1 MIRVSSTDDVEVA
14 VHELGGTGPALLL
27 AHATGFCAQVMA
39 PLAEHLAGSFRCLAL
54 DFRGHGRTHTPTH
67 LDFQWSGFAD
77 DVIAAIAGG
86 GRGPVFGFGHSSGGA
101 ALLMAAARRP
111 ELFSALF
118 TFEPVLWPDPG
129 AARPRAE
136 KLADGARRRR
146 ARFASRAEAYDNYAS
161 KPPFSWM
168 DERVL
173 TAYVE
178 HGLGEGEHGD
188 VALCCP
194 PEVEAQ
200 IYVQGAAN
208 DAFSDLAG
216 VRCPVVV
223 ARGTERGAVERPIAE
238 AQVAALADATLHDF
252 DGLGHFGPL
261 EDPAR
266 VGAEVVRRFGT

>member
-1 MIRVSSTDDVEVA
+1 MIRVSSTADVEVA

-39 PLAEHLAGSFRCLAL
+39 PLAEHLTESFRCLAL

-86 GRGPVFGFGHSSGGA
+86 GRGSVLGFGHSSGGA

-129 AARPRAE
+129 AALPRAE
-136 KLADGARRRR
+136 KLASGARRRR
-146 ARFASRAEAYDNYAS
+146 AQFASRAEAYDNYAS

-178 HGLGEGEHGD
+178 HGLVEGEHGD